1 VGGYLIFEIPGF
13 GGKKKFRESP
23 RELEDLKNWNSEY
36 LQENW
41 NCNFPVLQEN
51 WNCNFPVL
59 QEELEHWNFL
69 KRDLDPQSDS
79 RFQFFSKA
87 EQL

>member
-1 VGGYLIFEIPGF
+1 VDGYLIFEIPGF

-41 NCNFPVLQEN
+41 NCNFPVLQE
-51 WNCNFPVL
+51 
-59 QEELEHWNFL
+59 ELEYWNFL

-79 RFQFFSKA
+79 RFQFFSEA

>member
-1 VGGYLIFEIPGF
+1 MIFEIPGF

-41 NCNFPVLQEN
+41 NCNFPVLQE
-51 WNCNFPVL
+51 
-59 QEELEHWNFL
+59 ELEYWNFL

-79 RFQFFSKA
+79 RFQFFSEA

>member
-13 GGKKKFRESP
+13 GEKNKLREST
-23 RELEDLKNWNSEY
+23 RELEDLKNWNSEN

-41 NCNFPVLQEN
+41 NCNFL
-51 WNCNFPVL
+51 
-59 QEELEHWNFL
+59 EELEHWNFL
-69 KRDLDPQSDS
+69 QRDLDPQSDS
-79 RFQFFSKA
+79 RFQFFSEV

>member
-1 VGGYLIFEIPGF
+1 MDGYLIFEIPGF

-41 NCNFPVLQEN
+41 NCNFPVLQE
-51 WNCNFPVL
+51 
-59 QEELEHWNFL
+59 ELEYWNFL

-79 RFQFFSKA
+79 RFQFFSEA

>member
-51 WNCNFPVL
+51 WNCI
-59 QEELEHWNFL
+59 
-69 KRDLDPQSDS
+69 S
-79 RFQFFSKA
+79 QFFKKNWNTGIS
-87 EQL
+87 

>member
-41 NCNFPVLQEN
+41 NCNFPVLQE
-51 WNCNFPVL
+51 
-59 QEELEHWNFL
+59 ELEYWNFL

-79 RFQFFSKA
+79 RFQFFSEA

>member
-1 VGGYLIFEIPGF
+1 M
-13 GGKKKFRESP
+13 
-23 RELEDLKNWNSEY
+23 EDLKNWNSED
-36 LQENW
+36 
-41 NCNFPVLQEN
+41 LQEN

-69 KRDLDPQSDS
+69 QRDLDPQSDS
-79 RFQFFSKA
+79 RFQFFSEA